1 MQSTCSSSLQRTLK
15 PKQLLVDVS
24 SLSSYVHSAPATGAC
39 TPTLSTQQASLNLC
53 AKTCPGFSSC
63 FLVAV
68 EASSHRSYSSV
79 AVCASSDSSLWSSPH
94 NESSMCTA
102 MGVAVWRARALRVI
116 DWIGVFSGTLGG
128 QTLHACQI
136 QRISLHLEHLRVN
149 SVTTPICFIHVEYVV
164 IGVVTERGVPS
175 QVKSAVHR

>member
-1 MQSTCSSSLQRTLK
+1 MLAAAIVNNDSFPVFVVYGRVANPCSMYYLWCSSSLQRTLK

-116 DWIGVFSGTLGG
+116 DWIGVF
-128 QTLHACQI
+128 
-136 QRISLHLEHLRVN
+136 
-149 SVTTPICFIHVEYVV
+149 
-164 IGVVTERGVPS
+164 
-175 QVKSAVHR
+175 